1 MNKLDV
7 ALSTGAP
14 TTHAPCMPIT
24 HSTFCARAYRHKTVK
39 RTRGPWPARQ
49 LRRAGSN
56 AGLAGSRGAPT
67 RPGVSA
73 RGRAMRPTPC
83 AGSPITRRRAASP
96 SGAGGVCRAA
106 AFEGLSCVRLRLP
119 RRGLARRAGGVPATA
134 YAALK
139 PSRTAAS
146 TCMHANTPTRSSF
159 VSQRRPRR
167 RWGYAHHPATPCARV
182 APSPPHTLPPRAAA
196 AAALLRTD
204 HSHRLALLAA
214 AAHSHLR
221 VGRRIVH
228 LAA

>member
-24 HSTFCARAYRHKTVK
+24 HSTFCARAYRHKTV
-39 RTRGPWPARQ
+39 TTERGGAPIV
-49 LRRAGSN
+49 RRAGSN

-119 RRGLARRAGGVPATA
+119 RRGARGGVPATA

-146 TCMHANTPTRSSF
+146 TCMHANTNMVEFRQPKT
-159 VSQRRPRR
+159 
-167 RWGYAHHPATPCARV
+167 TEE
-182 APSPPHTLPPRAAA
+182 
-196 AAALLRTD
+196 ALGLRTPPCNPMR
-204 HSHRLALLAA
+204 SGGAQPAA
-214 AAHSHLR
+214 YPPAACCCCCCPPPDRPLP
-221 VGRRIVH
+221 
-228 LAA
+228 

>member
-1 MNKLDV
+1 MQFGGRRP
-7 ALSTGAP
+7 AGR
-14 TTHAPCMPIT
+14 IGRY
-24 HSTFCARAYRHKTVK
+24 RAIGRH
-39 RTRGPWPARQ
+39 
-49 LRRAGSN
+49 LRADRRSRA
-56 AGLAGSRGAPT
+56 
-67 RPGVSA
+67 
-73 RGRAMRPTPC
+73 
-83 AGSPITRRRAASP
+83 TRRRAASP

>member
-1 MNKLDV
+1 MR
-7 ALSTGAP
+7 
-14 TTHAPCMPIT
+14 
-24 HSTFCARAYRHKTVK
+24 ARSVGRD
-39 RTRGPWPARQ
+39 RG
-49 LRRAGSN
+49 
-56 AGLAGSRGAPT
+56 
-67 RPGVSA
+67 PGVSA
-73 RGRAMRPTPC
+73 DTGREARIS
-83 AGSPITRRRAASP
+83 ADLGADRRSRATRRRAASP

-119 RRGLARRAGGVPATA
+119 RRGARGGVPATA

-167 RWGYAHHPATPCARV
+167 RWGYAHHPATPCAQV
-182 APSPPHTLPPRAAA
+182 APSPPHTLPPHAAA

>member
-1 MNKLDV
+1 MR
-7 ALSTGAP
+7 
-14 TTHAPCMPIT
+14 
-24 HSTFCARAYRHKTVK
+24 ARSVGRD
-39 RTRGPWPARQ
+39 RG
-49 LRRAGSN
+49 
-56 AGLAGSRGAPT
+56 
-67 RPGVSA
+67 PGVSA
-73 RGRAMRPTPC
+73 DTGREGRGADRRSRA
-83 AGSPITRRRAASP
+83 TRRRAASP

-167 RWGYAHHPATPCARV
+167 RWGYAHHSATPCAQV

-196 AAALLRTD
+196 AAALLRTN

>member
-1 MNKLDV
+1 MSRCQPEQPPRTHHVCQLHTAHFVRARTDCKV
-7 ALSTGAP
+7 GEGWRAGVVGPPIWQAIGGPAKGPATG
-14 TTHAPCMPIT
+14 
-24 HSTFCARAYRHKTVK
+24 RAYR
-39 RTRGPWPARQ
+39 P
-49 LRRAGSN
+49 LRAIGRHLRADRR
-56 AGLAGSRGAPT
+56 SRA
-67 RPGVSA
+67 
-73 RGRAMRPTPC
+73 
-83 AGSPITRRRAASP
+83 TRRRAASP

-182 APSPPHTLPPRAAA
+182 APSPPHTLPPRADA